1 MTCGEDPMSLR
12 HRRGRRRVSA
22 SRWWPASS
30 KGRRDMSQRDGAD
43 TDPGAAESPAQGY
56 GYGYGYGYGS
66 KLRAADLRFGAQ
78 SQSAV
83 LHHTRGKI
91 TRSRSPGS
99 QLNKAGPEF
108 GGGLTEDDRAD
119 DQLHHQTV
127 VLVAHVPVA
136 LPIGLHHS
144 RGDLPPTTS
153 SGGKGHLID
162 AATGPT
168 PVQKKDIAFNEDVP
182 LLIHVPG
189 SISALDPVPV
199 LVGPDTLRQLRH
211 RPGCA
216 DRVEAPERLSGEWGI
231 SSHDAILWK
240 RRSNWT
246 ADYLQAQATWVEDPF
261 SRLPDAS
268 AES

>member
-1 MTCGEDPMSLR
+1 
-12 HRRGRRRVSA
+12 
-22 SRWWPASS
+22 
-30 KGRRDMSQRDGAD
+30 MSQRDEAD

-56 GYGYGYGYGS
+56 GYGS
-66 KLRAADLRFGAQ
+66 KLRAADLRFSAQ

-91 TRSRSPGS
+91 ARSRSPGS
-99 QLNKAGPEF
+99 QLNKTGPEF

-127 VLVAHVPVA
+127 ILVAHVPVA